1 MAKKNKTETVYMC
14 SECGNEFLSWQGQ
27 CSYCGAWNTII
38 EHKVPGLKEP
48 SSSSDSRRRTGTEGR
63 PVRLGSV
70 GTVEHSRMDSGI
82 GELNRVLGGGI
93 VPGSLTLISGEP
105 GIGKSTIIAQSANRI
120 AERYGPVLYVS
131 GEESEEQV
139 KLRADRVCRQGLS
152 RGSGRAAGQD
162 ASDVSRADRND
173 SSPAE
178 ISDNLYIYPETNI
191 ENILAVC
198 EEIKP
203 CFLIIDSIQT
213 MYTNEADSV
222 AGSITQIRACSN
234 LLIKFAKTGNVPVF
248 IVAHVTKSGELA
260 GPKTIEHMVDCVLSF
275 SGERDRDLR
284 ILRSFKN
291 RFGTT
296 DEIGAFRMSADGMI
310 EVSDLS
316 GSLIENDSCEEGS
329 VISAVYEGS
338 RPVFFE
344 IQALVTQ
351 ANVGFARRTA
361 VGINY
366 NRLSMILA
374 VLEKK
379 AGLNLLNYD
388 VYVNVVGGMNT
399 GSTAT
404 DLAVALAIYSSFRD
418 RTASKRIVAVGEIG
432 LTGQL
437 RSISNA
443 DKIIQEAVR
452 LGYEAVILPDRNARQ
467 AAESGKVN
475 VSDGGR
481 MVTVL
486 PPGQDSG
493 KGIRIIGASNI
504 ADAIRAYLS

>member
-1 MAKKNKTETVYMC
+1 MAKKAKTIYMC

-27 CSYCGAWNTII
+27 CSYCGAWNTIV
-38 EHKVPGLKEP
+38 EHKISSLKEP
-48 SSSSDSRRRTGTEGR
+48 SADSRKRPGTQGR
-63 PVRLGSV
+63 PVKLSGV
-70 GTVEHSRMDSGI
+70 GTSEHERMDSGI

-105 GIGKSTIIAQSANRI
+105 GIGKSTIIAQAANRI
-120 AERYGPVLYVS
+120 ADKYGKVLYVS

-139 KLRADRVCRQGLS
+139 KLRADRVCG
-152 RGSGRAAGQD
+152 G
-162 ASDVSRADRND
+162 
-173 SSPAE
+173 
-178 ISDNLYIYPETNI
+178 ISENLYIYPETEL

-198 EEIKP
+198 SDIKP

-213 MYTNEADSV
+213 MYSSEVDSG
-222 AGSITQIRACSN
+222 AGSVTQIRACSN
-234 LLIKFAKTGNVPVF
+234 LLIKYAKSNSVPVF

-260 GPKTIEHMVDCVLSF
+260 GPKTIEHMVDCVLNF
-275 SGERDRDLR
+275 TGERDRDLR

-296 DEIGAFRMSADGMI
+296 DEIGAFRMTSEGMT

-316 GSLIENDSCEEGS
+316 GSLIETEVCEEGS
-329 VISAVYEGS
+329 VVSAVYEGS

-379 AGLNLLNYD
+379 AGLSLLNYD
-388 VYVNVVGGMNT
+388 VYVNVVGGMST

-404 DLAVALAIYSSFRD
+404 DLAVALAIYSSFKGKSSSR
-418 RTASKRIVAVGEIG
+418 RVVAVGEVG
-432 LTGQL
+432 LTGHL
-437 RSISNA
+437 RSIPNA

-452 LGYEAVILPDRNARQ
+452 LGYETVILPDRNARQ
-467 AAESGKVN
+467 AAESGKISV
-475 VSDGGR
+475 D
-481 MVTVL
+481 
-486 PPGQDSG
+486 DSG
-493 KGIRIIGASNI
+493 RSVSVTPSAPDIKSNIRIIGASNI
-504 ADAIRAYLS
+504 TDAIRAYLS

>member
-1 MAKKNKTETVYMC
+1 MQYRQISDGGSSSRRIYQERIISQVDKMAKKQKTVYMC
-14 SECGNEFLSWQGQ
+14 TECGNEYLSWQGQ
-27 CSYCGAWNTII
+27 CSYCGSWNTIV
-38 EHKVPGLKEP
+38 EHKISDLKEP
-48 SSSSDSRRRTGTEGR
+48 SADSRRRTGTEGR
-63 PVRLGSV
+63 PVKLGSV
-70 GTVEHSRMDSGI
+70 GTSDYARMSSGI
-82 GELNRVLGGGI
+82 GELDRVLG
-93 VPGSLTLISGEP
+93 
-105 GIGKSTIIAQSANRI
+105 
-120 AERYGPVLYVS
+120 S

-139 KLRADRVCRQGLS
+139 KLRADRVCS
-152 RGSGRAAGQD
+152 GS
-162 ASDVSRADRND
+162 V
-173 SSPAE
+173 
-178 ISDNLYIYPETNI
+178 SDNLYIYPETSI

-198 EEIKP
+198 EEMKP

-213 MYTNEADSV
+213 MYSAEVDSV
-222 AGSITQIRACSN
+222 AGSVTQIRACSN
-234 LLIKFAKTGNVPVF
+234 LLIKFAKTNNVPVF

-275 SGERDRDLR
+275 AGERDRDLR

-296 DEIGAFRMSADGMI
+296 DEIGAFRMTSEGMM

-316 GSLIENDSCEEGS
+316 GSLIETDSCEEGS

-404 DLAVALAIYSSFRD
+404 DLAVALAIYSSFKGKTSSR
-418 RTASKRIVAVGEIG
+418 RIVAVGEVG
-432 LTGQL
+432 LTGHL
-437 RSISNA
+437 RSIPNTE
-443 DKIIQEAVR
+443 KIVQEAVR

-467 AAESGKVN
+467 SAESGKVN
-475 VSDGGR
+475 VSDSGKT
-481 MVTVL
+481 VTIT
-486 PPGQDSG
+486 PPGADG
-493 KGIRIIGASNI
+493 TKGIRIIGASNI
-504 ADAIRAYLS
+504 SDAIRAFIS

>member
-1 MAKKNKTETVYMC
+1 MAKKQKSVYMC
-14 SECGNEFLSWQGQ
+14 TECGNEYLSWQGQ
-27 CSYCGAWNTII
+27 CSYCGSWNTIV
-38 EHKVPGLKEP
+38 EHKISDLREP
-48 SSSSDSRRRTGTEGR
+48 SVDSRRRTGTEGR
-63 PVRLGSV
+63 PVKLGSV
-70 GTVEHSRMDSGI
+70 GTSDYARMSSGI
-82 GELNRVLGGGI
+82 GELDRVLGGGI
-93 VPGSLTLISGEP
+93 VLGSLVLISGEP
-105 GIGKSTIIAQSANRI
+105 GIGKSTLIAQSANSI
-120 AERYGPVLYVS
+120 ASSYGTVLYVS

-139 KLRADRVCRQGLS
+139 KLRADRVCA
-152 RGSGRAAGQD
+152 GS
-162 ASDVSRADRND
+162 V
-173 SSPAE
+173 
-178 ISDNLYIYPETNI
+178 SDNLYIYPETSI

-198 EEIKP
+198 EDMNP

-213 MYTNEADSV
+213 MYSSEVDSV
-222 AGSITQIRACSN
+222 AGSVTQIRECSN
-234 LLIKFAKTGNVPVF
+234 LLIKFAKTNNVPVF

-275 SGERDRDLR
+275 AGERDRDLR

-296 DEIGAFRMSADGMI
+296 DEIGAFRMTSEGMI

-388 VYVNVVGGMNT
+388 AYVNVVGGMNT

-404 DLAVALAIYSSFRD
+404 DLAVALAIYSSFKGK
-418 RTASKRIVAVGEIG
+418 TSSKRIVAVGEVG
-432 LTGQL
+432 LTGHL
-437 RSISNA
+437 RSIPNTE
-443 DKIIQEAVR
+443 KIVQEAVR

-467 AAESGKVN
+467 SAESGKVN
-475 VSDGGR
+475 VSDSGR
-481 MVTVL
+481 TVTVT
-486 PPGQDSG
+486 PPGSDGS

-504 ADAIRAYLS
+504 RDAIKAFIG